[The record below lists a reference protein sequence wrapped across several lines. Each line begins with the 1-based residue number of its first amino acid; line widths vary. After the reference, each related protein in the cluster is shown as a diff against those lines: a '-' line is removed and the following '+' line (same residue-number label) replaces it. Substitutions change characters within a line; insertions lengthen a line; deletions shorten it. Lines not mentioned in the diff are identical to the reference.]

1 MLRLFSI
8 GLITL
13 LLYQSAGFVVTFEL
27 GVSAIRK
34 ELKEKLI
41 QKGEGSIVRL
51 AFHRAARID
60 FKDDGKEIYHQ
71 RNMYDI
77 LRQETKGDSL
87 IFTCFHD
94 IAESELVAAFEDEI
108 KDITDQAQS
117 SKHNKSV
124 HKKYEYLQSLP
135 DLTPVAALTTNAL
148 THALIE
154 DKLSTLPLFIL
165 TPPPQFPQ
173 LFLNA

>member
-1 MLRLFSI
+1 MSRLFSI

-34 ELKEKLI
+34 ELKEKLS

-51 AFHRAARID
+51 AFHQEAHID
-60 FKDDGKEIYHQ
+60 FKDDGKEIYFQ

-108 KDITDQAQS
+108 KDITDQEQS
-117 SKHNKSV
+117 RTKHNKLA
-124 HKKYEYLQSLP
+124 HKKYEYLQAIP
-135 DLTPVAALTTNAL
+135 DLTSSSIVTNNEL
-148 THALIE
+148 PYTSIE
-154 DKLSTLPLFIL
+154 DQLSTLSLPIA
-165 TPPPQFPQ
+165 TPPPQ
-173 LFLNA
+173 LS

>member
-1 MLRLFSI
+1 MFRLFSI

-51 AFHRAARID
+51 AFHQAARID
-60 FKDDGKEIYHQ
+60 FKDEGKEIYLQ
-71 RNMYDI
+71 RKMYDI

-94 IAESELVAAFEDEI
+94 IAESELVAAFEDEV
-108 KDITDQAQS
+108 KDITNQEQS
-117 SKHNKSV
+117 RTKHNKSA
-124 HKKYEYLQSLP
+124 HKKYEYLQ
-135 DLTPVAALTTNAL
+135 TLTTLAPSLVLTTSAL
-148 THALIE
+148 PHTLLE
-154 DKLSTLPLFIL
+154 YQLSTLSLSIL
-165 TPPPQFPQ
+165 TPPPQ
-173 LFLNA
+173 LASLL

>member
-1 MLRLFSI
+1 MLRLLSI

-13 LLYQSAGFVVTFEL
+13 LLYQSAGFIVTFEL

-51 AFHRAARID
+51 AFHQAARID
-60 FKDDGKEIYHQ
+60 FKDEGKEIYHN

-77 LRQETKGDSL
+77 LRKETKGDSL
-87 IFTCFHD
+87 IFICFHD

-108 KDITDQAQS
+108 NDITSQEQS
-117 SKHNKSV
+117 RSKHNKTS
-124 HKKYEYLQSLP
+124 HKKYEYLQILISI
-135 DLTPVAALTTNAL
+135 TPGPVLTTGAL
-148 THALIE
+148 PHSLLE
-154 DKLSTLPLFIL
+154 YQVSMLSLSIL
-165 TPPPQFPQ
+165 TPPPQ
-173 LFLNA
+173 LA

>member
-1 MLRLFSI
+1 MFRSFSI
-8 GLITL
+8 GLIAL

-41 QKGEGSIVRL
+41 KKGEGSIVRL
-51 AFHRAARID
+51 AFHQAARID

-71 RNMYDI
+71 RKMYDI

-108 KDITDQAQS
+108 KDITNQEQS
-117 SKHNKSV
+117 RTKHNKSA
-124 HKKYEYLQSLP
+124 HKKYEYLQTLP
-135 DLTPVAALTTNAL
+135 TLTTGSVL
-148 THALIE
+148 TTSAMPHPFVE
-154 DKLSTLPLFIL
+154 DQLSTRSQSIL
-165 TPPPQFPQ
+165 TPPPQ
-173 LFLNA
+173 LA